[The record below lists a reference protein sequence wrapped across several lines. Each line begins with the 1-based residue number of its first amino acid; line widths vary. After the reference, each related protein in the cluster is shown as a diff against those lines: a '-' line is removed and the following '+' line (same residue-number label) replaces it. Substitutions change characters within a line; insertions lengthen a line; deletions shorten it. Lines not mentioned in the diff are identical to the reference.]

1 MLNEDYSIKFP
12 VWDFLNQELFKQE
25 NPLILNPHRFW
36 YVYRINLLEKCLKK
50 ECDSKGT
57 TS

>member
-1 MLNEDYSIKFP
+1 MSNENNTLKFP
-12 VWDFLNQELFKQE
+12 IWQFLNQELFNQE
-25 NPLILNPHRFW
+25 TPLILNPYRFR
-36 YVYRINLLEKCLKK
+36 YVYRINLLERCLKK